1 MIEFQSKLLKFI
13 IKIFPFSGSLML
25 LVSLIGII
33 ENCQFIVA
41 GSRIQGDII
50 SISGGKHKTIQFLPA
65 GKTKIIS
72 ADGSDSSAD
81 YKVGS
86 RMTVLCLNK
95 VNYKSSLVCRVDTP
109 GSLWYETVLMGI
121 GGAIHLRIAFLLRAS
136 VER

>member
-1 MIEFQSKLLKFI
+1 
-13 IKIFPFSGSLML
+13 ML
-25 LVSLIGII
+25 LASLIGVI

-50 SISGGKHKTIQFLPA
+50 SISGGKHETIQFLPV

-72 ADGSDSSAD
+72 AGGSDLSAD

-86 RMTVLCLNK
+86 RVTVLCLSK
-95 VNYKSSLVCRVDTP
+95 VNYKSSLICRVDTP
-109 GSLWYETVLMGI
+109 RSLWYEAVSMGI
-121 GGAIHLRIAFLLRAS
+121 GGVIHLRIAFLLRAS